1 MIGLTHAVESV
12 PYGLLLQSDSAP
24 ALTVLVGGALI
35 FYGMSLVAW
44 GGFGQGNV
52 SGRSAGVVS
61 AVAGLLGVIWAAFL
75 VFPVDAAS
83 AAVVGAFG
91 FAFLSAGIHTSFGV
105 DLAGHGLLCLVLAGV
120 TAIVAWSFTFP
131 LSEMAPYLAVA
142 LWSYVAVLV
151 GFFGGAYYGTDRWL
165 QAFTGLSYLTGVL
178 TTGLYGA
185 LLITGY
191 VGF

>member
-1 MIGLTHAVESV
+1 MTGLTYAVESAQ
-12 PYGLLLQSDSAP
+12 YGLLLQADEGP

-61 AVAGLLGVIWAAFL
+61 AVAGLLGALWAAFL
-75 VFPVDAAS
+75 VFPADAAS

-91 FAFLSAGIHTSFGV
+91 FAFLSGGLHTAFDV

-120 TAIVAWSFTFP
+120 SAVVAWSFTFP
-131 LSEMAPYLAVA
+131 LSEMAPYLSFAM
-142 LWSYVAVLV
+142 WSYVAVLV

-165 QAFTGLSYLTGVL
+165 QAFTALSYFTGVI

-185 LLITGY
+185 LLITGNI
-191 VGF
+191 GF

>member
-1 MIGLTHAVESV
+1 MTGLTYAVESTQ
-12 PYGLLLQSDSAP
+12 YGLLLQADEGP

-61 AVAGLLGVIWAAFL
+61 AVAGLLGALWAAFL
-75 VFPVDAAS
+75 VFPADAAS

-91 FAFLSAGIHTSFGV
+91 FAFLSGGLHTAFDV

-120 TAIVAWSFTFP
+120 SAVVAWSFTFP
-131 LSEMAPYLAVA
+131 LSEMAPYLSFAM
-142 LWSYVAVLV
+142 WSYVAVLV

-165 QAFTGLSYLTGVL
+165 QAFTALSYFTGVI

-185 LLITGY
+185 LLITGNI
-191 VGF
+191 GF